1 MLRPYLIRP
10 VDLLLAFRT
19 VTGPM
24 KRLVSKFVPEV
35 LLLAAA
41 AALLTMPSLR
51 GTATGLATVF
61 PFAVVAAALLLG
73 WRFNRSRLVFAIAL
87 LALTEYLLLKGV
99 DTPRER
105 VYFHALTFLLPIN
118 LALVALLPERGTLTP
133 AGLLRWVLLGVEV
146 LAVVFLAQSFPD
158 KALKFLTARLLP
170 GRLTAWTPIAQPSIV
185 AFIAIGALL
194 ALAWWS
200 EPQSPVRG
208 YCYALIAVFAAL
220 SSPAAGP
227 GQEIWLATAG
237 LILVIAVIEA
247 SYMMAY
253 RDGLTELP
261 GRRALNEALP
271 RLSGQFSVAMV
282 DVDHFK
288 RFNDTYGHD
297 AGDHVLRLVAAR
309 LAQAPGGGT
318 AYRYGG
324 EEFALVFPGKGQ
336 DECLPHLEE
345 LREIVETSRFTMRRR
360 FRPRVK
366 PKNDKGKKSRQAI
379 TITVSIGV
387 AERNHRNTSPDQVVQ
402 AADKALYRAKE
413 AGRNRVSI

>member
-1 MLRPYLIRP
+1 
-10 VDLLLAFRT
+10 
-19 VTGPM
+19 M
-24 KRLVSKFVPEV
+24 KPFLSKLVPEV
-35 LLLAAA
+35 PILIA
-41 AALLTMPSLR
+41 AALLLTRPALR
-51 GTATGLATVF
+51 PAADGLDRVF

-73 WRFNRSRLVFAIAL
+73 WRFNRSRLVFTIAL
-87 LALTEYLLLKGV
+87 LGLAEYLLLGGV
-99 DTPRER
+99 ETQRDR
-105 VYFHALTFLLPIN
+105 VFFHAMTFLLPIN

-133 AGLLRWVLLGVEV
+133 AGLLRWIMLGLQVM
-146 LAVVFLAQSFPD
+146 LVVFLAKSFPD
-158 KALKFLTARLLP
+158 NALQFLSAHLLP
-170 GRLTAWTPIAQPSIV
+170 RSWTAWTPLRQPAIAV
-185 AFIAIGALL
+185 LL
-194 ALAWWS
+194 ALAAWR

-208 YCYALIAVFAAL
+208 YFYALIAVFAAL
-220 SSPAAGP
+220 SWPAAGP

-237 LILVIAVIEA
+237 LILVVAVIEA

-261 GRRALNEALP
+261 SRRALNEALP

-336 DECLPHLEE
+336 DECLLLLDE
-345 LREIVETSRFTMRRR
+345 LRETVETSRFTMRRR
-360 FRPRVK
+360 FRPRLK
-366 PKNDKGKKSRQAI
+366 PKNDKGRKSRQAI
-379 TITVSIGV
+379 VITVSIGV
-387 AERNHRNTSPDQVVQ
+387 AERNHRHVSPDQVVQ

-413 AGRNRVSI
+413 AGRNRVST

>member
-1 MLRPYLIRP
+1 
-10 VDLLLAFRT
+10 
-19 VTGPM
+19 M
-24 KRLVSKFVPEV
+24 KRIFSKLVPEV
-35 LLLAAA
+35 PILVA
-41 AALLTMPSLR
+41 AALLVTMPALR
-51 GTATGLATVF
+51 GTASGLATVF
-61 PFAVVAAALLLG
+61 PFTVAAAALLLG

-87 LALTEYLLLKGV
+87 LALTQYLLLKGV
-99 DTPRER
+99 EAPRDR
-105 VYFHALTFLLPIN
+105 LFFHAMTFLLPIN

-133 AGLLRWVLLGVEV
+133 AGLLRWVLLGVQV

-158 KALKFLTARLLP
+158 KVLKFLTTRLLP
-170 GRLTAWTPIAQPSIV
+170 ARFTAWTPVHQPSIL
-185 AFIAIGALL
+185 AFVAIGALL
-194 ALAWWS
+194 ALAWLR

-208 YCYALIAVFAAL
+208 YFYGLMAVFAAL
-220 SSPAAGP
+220 SWRAAGP
-227 GQEIWLATAG
+227 GQEILLATAG

-271 RLSGQFSVAMV
+271 RLSGQFTVAMV

-324 EEFALVFPGKGQ
+324 EEFALVYPGKGQ
-336 DECLPHLEE
+336 EECLPHLEE

-366 PKNDKGKKSRQAI
+366 PKIDKGKKSRQAI

-387 AERNHRNTSPDQVVQ
+387 AERNHRNASPDQVVQ

-413 AGRNRVSI
+413 VGRNRVST

>member
-1 MLRPYLIRP
+1 
-10 VDLLLAFRT
+10 
-19 VTGPM
+19 M
-24 KRLVSKFVPEV
+24 KRILSKFVPETPILV
-35 LLLAAA
+35 GTLLL
-41 AALLTMPSLR
+41 LTLPALR
-51 GTATGLATVF
+51 GTASGLAVVF
-61 PFAVVAAALLLG
+61 PFTVVAAALLLG

-87 LALTEYLLLKGV
+87 LALTQFLLLRGIE
-99 DTPRER
+99 TPRDR
-105 VYFHALTFLLPIN
+105 VFFHALTFLLPIN

-133 AGLLRWVLLGVEV
+133 AGLVRWVLLAVQIV
-146 LAVVFLAQSFPD
+146 IVVFLAQAFASQ
-158 KALKFLTARLLP
+158 ALAFLSTRVVP
-170 GRLTAWTPIAQPSIV
+170 VRLTAWTPLRQPSII
-185 AFIAIGALL
+185 AFLVIGVLL
-194 ALAWWS
+194 VMAWLR

-208 YCYALIAVFAAL
+208 YFYALIAVFAAL
-220 SSPAAGP
+220 SWRADGP
-227 GQEIWLATAG
+227 GQELWLATAG
-237 LILVIAVIEA
+237 LVLVVAVIEA

-261 GRRALNEALP
+261 SRRALNEALP
-271 RLSGQFSVAMV
+271 RLSGQFTVAMV

-309 LAQAPGGGT
+309 LAQASGGGT

-345 LREIVETSRFTMRRR
+345 LRETVETSRFTMRRR
-360 FRPRVK
+360 FRPRNK
-366 PKNDKGKKSRQAI
+366 ANADKGDKGRKSRQAI
-379 TITVSIGV
+379 VITVSIGV
-387 AERNHRNTSPDQVVQ
+387 AERNHRHATPDHVVQ

>member
-1 MLRPYLIRP
+1 
-10 VDLLLAFRT
+10 
-19 VTGPM
+19 M
-24 KRLVSKFVPEV
+24 KSFFSKLVPEV
-35 LLLAAA
+35 PILAAA
-41 AALLTMPSLR
+41 TLLVTLPSLR
-51 GTATGLATVF
+51 GPATGLATVF
-61 PFAVVAAALLLG
+61 PFTVVAAALLLG

-87 LALTEYLLLKGV
+87 LALTEYLLLRGV
-99 DTPRER
+99 DTARDR
-105 VYFHALTFLLPIN
+105 FFFHTLTFLLPIN

-133 AGLLRWVLLGVEV
+133 AGLVRWVLLGVQALV
-146 LAVVFLAQSFPD
+146 VVFLARSFPE
-158 KALKFLTARLLP
+158 KALKFLTTHLLP
-170 GRLTAWTPIAQPSIV
+170 ARVTGWTPVQQPSII
-185 AFIAIGALL
+185 AFVAIGALL
-194 ALAWWS
+194 TMAWLR

-208 YCYALIAVFAAL
+208 YFYACIAVFAAL

-227 GQEIWLATAG
+227 GQEIWLASAG

-324 EEFALVFPGKGQ
+324 EEFAVVFPGKGQ

-345 LREIVETSRFTMRRR
+345 LREMVETHRFTMRRR
-360 FRPRVK
+360 FRPRIK
-366 PKNDKGKKSRQAI
+366 PKTDKERKSRQAI
-379 TITVSIGV
+379 MITVSIGV

-413 AGRNRVSI
+413 AGRNRVST

>member
-1 MLRPYLIRP
+1 
-10 VDLLLAFRT
+10 
-19 VTGPM
+19 M
-24 KRLVSKFVPEV
+24 KRLFSKLVPEV
-35 LLLAAA
+35 PILVASAL
-41 AALLTMPSLR
+41 LLTMPALR
-51 GTATGLATVF
+51 GTANGLATLF
-61 PFAVVAAALLLG
+61 PFTVAAAALLLG
-73 WRFNRSRLVFAIAL
+73 WRFNRSRLVFALAL

-99 DTPRER
+99 AVPRDR
-105 VYFHALTFLLPIN
+105 FYFHAITFLLPIN

-133 AGLLRWVLLGVEV
+133 AGLVRWVLLGVQV
-146 LAVVFLAQSFPD
+146 LVVVFLAKSFPD

-170 GRLTAWTPIAQPSIV
+170 ARFTAWTPVSQPSII

-194 ALAWWS
+194 FMAWLR

-220 SSPAAGP
+220 SWPALGP
-227 GQEIWLATAG
+227 GREILLATAG

-387 AERNHRNTSPDQVVQ
+387 AERNHRHASADQVVQ

-413 AGRNRVSI
+413 AGRNRVST

>member
-1 MLRPYLIRP
+1 
-10 VDLLLAFRT
+10 
-19 VTGPM
+19 M
-24 KRLVSKFVPEV
+24 KRLLSKFVPEV
-35 LLLAAA
+35 PILVAAILLVTL
-41 AALLTMPSLR
+41 PSLR
-51 GTATGLATVF
+51 GTVTGLATVF
-61 PFAVVAAALLLG
+61 PFTVVAAALLLG

-99 DTPRER
+99 GVPRDR
-105 VYFHALTFLLPIN
+105 FYVHAMTFLLPIN

-133 AGLLRWVLLGVEV
+133 AGLVRWVLLGVQV
-146 LAVVFLAQSFPD
+146 LVVVFLAQSFPD

-170 GRLTAWTPIAQPSIV
+170 GRWTAWTPVAQPSII
-185 AFIAIGALL
+185 AFVAIGALL
-194 ALAWWS
+194 ALAWWR

-208 YCYALIAVFAAL
+208 YFYALFAVFTAL
-220 SSPAAGP
+220 SWPAAGS

-247 SYMMAY
+247 SYLMAY

-271 RLSGQFSVAMV
+271 RLSGQFTVAMV

-309 LAQAPGGGT
+309 LAQASGGST

-366 PKNDKGKKSRQAI
+366 PKNDRGRKTRPGI
-379 TITVSIGV
+379 MITVSIGV
-387 AERNHRNTSPDQVVQ
+387 AERNHRNASPDQVVQ

-413 AGRNRVSI
+413 AGRNRVST

>member
-1 MLRPYLIRP
+1 
-10 VDLLLAFRT
+10 
-19 VTGPM
+19 M
-24 KRLVSKFVPEV
+24 KRLFSKLVPEV
-35 LLLAAA
+35 PILVA
-41 AALLTMPSLR
+41 AALLLTMPALR
-51 GTATGLATVF
+51 GTANGLATLF
-61 PFAVVAAALLLG
+61 PFTVAAAALLLG
-73 WRFNRSRLVFAIAL
+73 WRFNRSRLVFALAL

-99 DTPRER
+99 AVPRDR
-105 VYFHALTFLLPIN
+105 FYFHAITFLLPIN

-133 AGLLRWVLLGVEV
+133 AGLVRWVLLGVQV
-146 LAVVFLAQSFPD
+146 LVVVFLAKSFPD

-170 GRLTAWTPIAQPSIV
+170 ARFTAWTPVSQPSII

-194 ALAWWS
+194 FMAWLR

-220 SSPAAGP
+220 SWPAVGP
-227 GQEIWLATAG
+227 GREILLATAG

-261 GRRALNEALP
+261 GRRDLNEALP
-271 RLSGQFSVAMV
+271 RLSGQFTVAMV

-309 LAQAPGGGT
+309 LTQAPGGIT

-324 EEFALVFPGKGQ
+324 EEFALVFPGKGAE
-336 DECLPHLEE
+336 ECLPHLEE
-345 LREIVETSRFTMRRR
+345 LREVVETSRFTMRRR
-360 FRPRVK
+360 FRPRK
-366 PKNDKGKKSRQAI
+366 AKADKGRKTKPTI

-387 AERNHRNTSPDQVVQ
+387 AERNHRHANPDQVVQ

-413 AGRNRVSI
+413 AGRNRVST

>member
-1 MLRPYLIRP
+1 MTRI
-10 VDLLLAFRT
+10 F
-19 VTGPM
+19 
-24 KRLVSKFVPEV
+24 SKLVPEV
-35 LLLAAA
+35 LILVA
-41 AALLTMPSLR
+41 AALLLTLSALR
-51 GTATGLATVF
+51 GTASGLATVF
-61 PFAVVAAALLLG
+61 PFTVVAAALLLG

-87 LALTEYLLLKGV
+87 LALAEYLLLNGL
-99 DTPRER
+99 DSQRDR
-105 VYFHALTFLLPIN
+105 LLFDAMTFLLPIN

-133 AGLLRWVLLGVEV
+133 AGLLRWILLGVQ
-146 LAVVFLAQSFPD
+146 LAIVVFIAQAFPD
-158 KALKFLTARLLP
+158 KALKFLTTHVLPARF
-170 GRLTAWTPIAQPSIV
+170 TSWTPVQQPSIL
-185 AFIAIGALL
+185 AFVAIGVLL
-194 ALAWWS
+194 VMAWIR

-208 YCYALIAVFAAL
+208 YFYALLAVFAAL
-220 SSPAAGP
+220 SWRAAGP

-247 SYMMAY
+247 SYLMAY

-271 RLSGQFSVAMV
+271 RLSGQFTVAMV
-282 DVDHFK
+282 DVDYFK

-336 DECLPHLEE
+336 EECLPHLEE
-345 LREIVETSRFTMRRR
+345 LREMVETHKFTMRRR
-360 FRPRVK
+360 FRPRVPK
-366 PKNDKGKKSRQAI
+366 PKADKGRKSRQAI
-379 TITVSIGV
+379 MITVSIGV

-413 AGRNRVSI
+413 AGRNRVST

>member
-1 MLRPYLIRP
+1 
-10 VDLLLAFRT
+10 
-19 VTGPM
+19 M
-24 KRLVSKFVPEV
+24 KRILSKLVPEV
-35 LLLAAA
+35 LILAA
-41 AALLTMPSLR
+41 AALLLTLPSLR

-61 PFAVVAAALLLG
+61 PFTVAAAALLLG
-73 WRFNRSRLVFAIAL
+73 WRFNRSRLVFSIAL
-87 LALTEYLLLKGV
+87 LGLTEYLLLKGV
-99 DTPRER
+99 DTPRDR
-105 VYFHALTFLLPIN
+105 VFFLALTFLLPIN
-118 LALVALLPERGTLTP
+118 LALVALLPERGSLTT
-133 AGLLRWVLLGVEV
+133 AGLLRWVLLGVQA
-146 LAVVFLAQSFPD
+146 LAVVFIAQAFPD
-158 KALKFLTARLLP
+158 KALKFLTTHIVPSRW
-170 GRLTAWTPIAQPSIV
+170 TAWTPVQQPALIAFSGIV
-185 AFIAIGALL
+185 VLL
-194 ALAWWS
+194 ILAWLR

-208 YCYALIAVFAAL
+208 YFYAFLAVFAAL
-220 SSPAAGP
+220 SWPAAGP
-227 GQEIWLATAG
+227 GQEIWLATAAF
-237 LILVIAVIEA
+237 ILVIAVIEA
-247 SYMMAY
+247 SYLMAY

-345 LREIVETSRFTMRRR
+345 LREMVETHRFTMRRR

-366 PKNDKGKKSRQAI
+366 PKNDKGRKSRQAI
-379 TITVSIGV
+379 MITVSIGV
-387 AERNHRNTSPDQVVQ
+387 AERNHRHASPDQVVQ

-413 AGRNRVSI
+413 AGRNRVST

>member
-1 MLRPYLIRP
+1 
-10 VDLLLAFRT
+10 
-19 VTGPM
+19 M
-24 KRLVSKFVPEV
+24 KRFFSKFVPEV
-35 LLLAAA
+35 PILVA
-41 AALLTMPSLR
+41 AALLVTMPSLR
-51 GTATGLATVF
+51 GTAAGLATVF
-61 PFAVVAAALLLG
+61 PFTVLAAALLLG

-87 LALTEYLLLKGV
+87 LALTEYVLLNVL
-99 DTPRER
+99 DTPRDR
-105 VYFHALTFLLPIN
+105 TYLHALAFLLPIN
-118 LALVALLPERGTLTP
+118 LALVALLPERGTLTA
-133 AGLLRWVLLGVEV
+133 AGLLRWVLLGVQV
-146 LAVVFLAQSFPD
+146 MCVVFVAQSFPVQS
-158 KALKFLTARLLP
+158 LKFLTTHLLP
-170 GRLTAWTPIAQPSIV
+170 ARFTAWTPVQQPAIIA
-185 AFIAIGALL
+185 FLAIGVLL
-194 ALAWWS
+194 AMAWFR

-208 YCYALIAVFAAL
+208 YFYSLAAVFAVL
-220 SSPAAGP
+220 SWPAAGP
-227 GQEIWLATAG
+227 GQELWLATAG
-237 LILVIAVIEA
+237 LILVVAVIES
-247 SYMMAY
+247 SYLMAY

-345 LREIVETSRFTMRRR
+345 LRETVETSHFTMRRR

-366 PKNDKGKKSRQAI
+366 PKAEKGRKTRQAI

-387 AERNHRNTSPDQVVQ
+387 AERNHRNSSPDLVVQ

-413 AGRNRVSI
+413 AGRNRVST

>member
-1 MLRPYLIRP
+1 
-10 VDLLLAFRT
+10 
-19 VTGPM
+19 M
-24 KRLVSKFVPEV
+24 KRIFSKLVPEAFI
-35 LLLAAA
+35 LGA
-41 AALLTMPSLR
+41 AALLVTLPSLR
-51 GTATGLATVF
+51 ATANGLATVF
-61 PFAVVAAALLLG
+61 PFAVAAAALLLG

-87 LALTEYLLLKGV
+87 LALTEYILLQGA
-99 DTPRER
+99 DTQRER
-105 VYFHALTFLLPIN
+105 LLYHAMTFLLPIN
-118 LALVALLPERGTLTP
+118 LALVALLPERGTITP
-133 AGLLRWVLLGVEV
+133 AGLLRWLLLGIQVMIV
-146 LAVVFLAQSFPD
+146 LFLAQSFPD
-158 KALKFLTARLLP
+158 KALKFLTTHLLP
-170 GRLTAWTPIAQPSIV
+170 ASLTRWTPLQQPAIIAFV
-185 AFIAIGALL
+185 AIGVLL
-194 ALAWWS
+194 VLAWLR

-208 YCYALIAVFAAL
+208 YLYALIAVFTAL
-220 SSPAAGP
+220 SWHAAGP

-247 SYMMAY
+247 SYLMAY

-324 EEFALVFPGKGQ
+324 EEFALVYPGKGQ
-336 DECLPHLEE
+336 EDCLPHLEE
-345 LREIVETSRFTMRRR
+345 LRETIETSRFTMRRR
-360 FRPRVK
+360 FRPRAK
-366 PKNDKGKKSRQAI
+366 PKADKSRKTRQAI

-387 AERNHRNTSPDQVVQ
+387 AERNHRNTSPDQVIQ

-413 AGRNRVSI
+413 AGRNRVST

>member
-1 MLRPYLIRP
+1 
-10 VDLLLAFRT
+10 
-19 VTGPM
+19 M
-24 KRLVSKFVPEV
+24 KRIFSKFVPEV
-35 LLLAAA
+35 PILIGAAL
-41 AALLTMPSLR
+41 LLTMPALR
-51 GTATGLATVF
+51 GTAAGLATVF
-61 PFAVVAAALLLG
+61 PFTVVAAALLLG
-73 WRFNRSRLVFAIAL
+73 WRFNRSRLVFAVAL
-87 LALTEYLLLKGV
+87 LALTEYVLLRGL
-99 DTPRER
+99 DTPRDQ
-105 VYFHALTFLLPIN
+105 VLFHALTFLLPIN
-118 LALVALLPERGTLTP
+118 LALVALLPERGTLTA
-133 AGLLRWVLLGVEV
+133 AGLLRWVLLAVQVIGV
-146 LAVVFLAQSFPD
+146 AFMAQAFPEQ
-158 KALKFLTARLLP
+158 ALRFLTADLLAA
-170 GRLTAWTPIAQPSIV
+170 RLTAWTPLQQPAIL
-185 AFIAIGALL
+185 AFLAIGVLL
-194 ALAWWS
+194 AMAWWR

-208 YCYALIAVFAAL
+208 YFYALIAVFVAL
-220 SSPAAGP
+220 SWRTAGP

-271 RLSGQFSVAMV
+271 RLSGQFTVAMV

-324 EEFALVFPGKGQ
+324 EEFALVFAGKGQ
-336 DECLPHLEE
+336 EECLPYLEE
-345 LREIVETSRFTMRRR
+345 LRETVETSRFTMRRR
-360 FRPRVK
+360 FRPRLK
-366 PKNDKGKKSRQAI
+366 PKSDKGKKTRQAI

-387 AERNHRNTSPDQVVQ
+387 AERNHRQASPDQVVL

-413 AGRNRVSI
+413 AGRNRVAT

>member
-1 MLRPYLIRP
+1 
-10 VDLLLAFRT
+10 
-19 VTGPM
+19 M
-24 KRLVSKFVPEV
+24 KRFLSKLVPEV
-35 LLLAAA
+35 PILIA
-41 AALLTMPSLR
+41 AALLLTRPALR
-51 GTATGLATVF
+51 PAADGLDRVF

-73 WRFNRSRLVFAIAL
+73 WRFNRSRLVFTIAL
-87 LALTEYLLLKGV
+87 LGLAEYLLLGGV
-99 DTPRER
+99 ETQRDR
-105 VYFHALTFLLPIN
+105 VFFHAMTFLLPIN

-133 AGLLRWVLLGVEV
+133 AGLLRWIMLGLQVM
-146 LAVVFLAQSFPD
+146 LVVFLAKSFPD
-158 KALKFLTARLLP
+158 NALQFLSAHLLP
-170 GRLTAWTPIAQPSIV
+170 RSWTAWTPLRQPAIV
-185 AFIAIGALL
+185 AFLAIAVLL
-194 ALAWWS
+194 ALAAWR

-208 YCYALIAVFAAL
+208 YFYALIAVFAAL
-220 SSPAAGP
+220 SWPAAGP

-237 LILVIAVIEA
+237 LILVVAVIEA

-261 GRRALNEALP
+261 SRRALNEALP

-336 DECLPHLEE
+336 DECVPHLEE
-345 LREIVETSRFTMRRR
+345 LRETVETSHFTMRRR
-360 FRPRVK
+360 FRPRNK
-366 PKNDKGKKSRQAI
+366 PKNDKSRKSRQAI

-387 AERNHRNTSPDQVVQ
+387 AERNHRNASPDQVVQ

-413 AGRNRVSI
+413 AGRNRVST

>member
-1 MLRPYLIRP
+1 
-10 VDLLLAFRT
+10 
-19 VTGPM
+19 M
-24 KRLVSKFVPEV
+24 KRIFSKLVPEAFI
-35 LLLAAA
+35 LGA
-41 AALLTMPSLR
+41 AALLVTLPSLR
-51 GTATGLATVF
+51 ATANGLATVF
-61 PFAVVAAALLLG
+61 PFTVAAAALLLG

-87 LALTEYLLLKGV
+87 LALTEYILLQGA
-99 DTPRER
+99 DTQRER
-105 VYFHALTFLLPIN
+105 LLYHAMTFLLPIN
-118 LALVALLPERGTLTP
+118 LALVALLPERGTITP
-133 AGLLRWVLLGVEV
+133 AGLLRWLLLGIQVMIV
-146 LAVVFLAQSFPD
+146 LFLAQSFPD
-158 KALKFLTARLLP
+158 KILKFLTTHLLP
-170 GRLTAWTPIAQPSIV
+170 GSLTRWTPLQQPAIIAFV
-185 AFIAIGALL
+185 AIGVLL
-194 ALAWWS
+194 VLAWLR
-200 EPQSPVRG
+200 EPQSPVRS
-208 YCYALIAVFAAL
+208 YFYALMAVFTAL
-220 SSPAAGP
+220 SWHAAGP

-247 SYMMAY
+247 SYHMAY

-324 EEFALVFPGKGQ
+324 EEFALVYPGKGQ
-336 DECLPHLEE
+336 EDCLPHLEE
-345 LREIVETSRFTMRRR
+345 LRETIETSRFTMRRR
-360 FRPRVK
+360 FRPRAK
-366 PKNDKGKKSRQAI
+366 PKADKSRKTRQAI

-387 AERNHRNTSPDQVVQ
+387 AERNHRNTSPDQVIQ

-413 AGRNRVSI
+413 AGRNRVST

>member
-1 MLRPYLIRP
+1 
-10 VDLLLAFRT
+10 
-19 VTGPM
+19 M
-24 KRLVSKFVPEV
+24 KRLLSKLVPEV
-35 LLLAAA
+35 LILIA
-41 AALLTMPSLR
+41 AALLLTMPALR

-61 PFAVVAAALLLG
+61 PFTVVAAALLLG

-87 LALTEYLLLKGV
+87 LAVTEYLLLKGV
-99 DTPRER
+99 DLPRDR
-105 VYFHALTFLLPIN
+105 FYFHAMTFLLPIN

-133 AGLLRWVLLGVEV
+133 AGLLRWVLLGVQV
-146 LAVVFLAQSFPD
+146 LVVVFLAKSFPD
-158 KALKFLTARLLP
+158 KALTFLTARLLP
-170 GRLTAWTPIAQPSIV
+170 TRWAAWTAVSQPSIMTFV
-185 AFIAIGALL
+185 AIIVLL

-208 YCYALIAVFAAL
+208 YFYALIAVFAAL
-220 SSPAAGP
+220 SWQRPGP
-227 GQEIWLATAG
+227 GQEILLATAG
-237 LILVIAVIEA
+237 LILVVAVIEA

-271 RLSGQFSVAMV
+271 RLSGQFTVAMV

-336 DECLPHLEE
+336 DDCLPHLEE

-366 PKNDKGKKSRQAI
+366 PKNDKGRKSRQAI

-387 AERNHRNTSPDQVVQ
+387 AERNHRHASPDQVVQ

-413 AGRNRVSI
+413 AGRNRVST

>member
-1 MLRPYLIRP
+1 
-10 VDLLLAFRT
+10 
-19 VTGPM
+19 M
-24 KRLVSKFVPEV
+24 KRIFSKLVPEV
-35 LLLAAA
+35 PILVAATLLV
-41 AALLTMPSLR
+41 TMPALR
-51 GTATGLATVF
+51 ATASGLATVF
-61 PFAVVAAALLLG
+61 PFTVAAAALLLG

-87 LALTEYLLLKGV
+87 LALTEFLLLKGV
-99 DTPRER
+99 EAPRDR
-105 VYFHALTFLLPIN
+105 LFIQAMTFLLPIN

-133 AGLLRWVLLGVEV
+133 AGVLRWVLLGVQV
-146 LAVVFLAQSFPD
+146 LVVVFLAQSFPD
-158 KALKFLTARLLP
+158 KVLKFLTTRLLP
-170 GRLTAWTPIAQPSIV
+170 ARFTAWTPVQQPSIL
-185 AFIAIGALL
+185 AFVAIGALL
-194 ALAWWS
+194 AMAWVR

-208 YCYALIAVFAAL
+208 YFYGLMAVFAAL
-220 SSPAAGP
+220 SWRAAGP
-227 GQEIWLATAG
+227 GQEILLATAG
-237 LILVIAVIEA
+237 LLLVIAVIEA

-271 RLSGQFSVAMV
+271 RLSGQFTVAMV

-297 AGDHVLRLVAAR
+297 AGDHALRLVAAR

-336 DECLPHLEE
+336 EECLPHLEE

-366 PKNDKGKKSRQAI
+366 PKTDKGKKSRQAI

-387 AERNHRNTSPDQVVQ
+387 AERNHRNASPDQVVQ

-413 AGRNRVSI
+413 AGRNRVST

>member
-1 MLRPYLIRP
+1 
-10 VDLLLAFRT
+10 
-19 VTGPM
+19 M
-24 KRLVSKFVPEV
+24 KRFLSKFVPEV
-35 LLLAAA
+35 PILVAM
-41 AALLTMPSLR
+41 ALLVTMPSLR
-51 GTATGLATVF
+51 GAAKGLATVF
-61 PFAVVAAALLLG
+61 PFTVVAAAVLLG

-87 LALTEYLLLKGV
+87 LALAEYVLLNGL
-99 DTPRER
+99 DTPRDR
-105 VYFHALTFLLPIN
+105 LYFHAVTFLLPIN

-133 AGLLRWVLLGVEV
+133 AGLLRWVLLGVQV
-146 LAVVFLAQSFPD
+146 MAVVFLAQSFPIQS
-158 KALKFLTARLLP
+158 LKLLTTHLLP
-170 GRLTAWTPIAQPSIV
+170 ARFTAWTPLQQPAIIA
-185 AFIAIGALL
+185 FLAIGVLL
-194 ALAWWS
+194 AMAWFR

-208 YCYALIAVFAAL
+208 YLYSLFAVFAAL
-220 SSPAAGP
+220 SWPAAGL
-227 GQEIWLATAG
+227 GQELWLATAG
-237 LILVIAVIEA
+237 LILVVLVIEA

-271 RLSGQFSVAMV
+271 RLSGQFTVAMV

-324 EEFALVFPGKGQ
+324 EEFALVYPGKGQ

-345 LREIVETSRFTMRRR
+345 LRETVETSRFTMRRR

-366 PKNDKGKKSRQAI
+366 PKTDKGKKTRQAI

-387 AERNHRNTSPDQVVQ
+387 AERNHRNSSPDQVVQ

-413 AGRNRVSI
+413 AGRNRVST

>member
-1 MLRPYLIRP
+1 
-10 VDLLLAFRT
+10 
-19 VTGPM
+19 M
-24 KRLVSKFVPEV
+24 KRIFSKFVPEV
-35 LLLAAA
+35 PTLIGALM
-41 AALLTMPSLR
+41 LLTLPSLR
-51 GTATGLATVF
+51 ATTSGVATVL

-87 LALTEYLLLKGV
+87 LALTEYVILQGL
-99 DTPRER
+99 DTPRDR
-105 VYFHALTFLLPIN
+105 LFFHALTFLLPIN

-133 AGLLRWVLLGVEV
+133 AGLLRWVLLAVQV
-146 LAVVFLAQSFPD
+146 VIVVFVAQAFAEQSI
-158 KALKFLTARLLP
+158 KFLMTRLLP
-170 GRLTAWTPIAQPSIV
+170 ARFTAWTPLQQPAII
-185 AFIAIGALL
+185 AFIAIGVLL
-194 ALAWWS
+194 TMAWLR

-208 YCYALIAVFAAL
+208 YFYALIAVFAAM
-220 SSPAAGP
+220 SWRAPGP

-237 LILVIAVIEA
+237 LILVVAVIEA
-247 SYMMAY
+247 SYLMAY

-271 RLSGQFSVAMV
+271 RLSGQFTVAMV

-336 DECLPHLEE
+336 EECLPHLEE
-345 LREIVETSRFTMRRR
+345 LRETVATSRFTMRRR
-360 FRPRVK
+360 FRPRIK
-366 PKNDKGKKSRQAI
+366 PKNDKGRKSRQAI

-413 AGRNRVSI
+413 AGRNRVAT